1 MSPPDPAGPDTRGEL
16 FAPLGIILILSG
28 IVVILLAAVTNP
40 LVATAGPFLIASGIG
55 FVVASEYRGEA
66 EMEYSRF
73 GGLRL
78 RSKKRF
84 PPDGERA
91 PAPPSRSHAE
101 RRPSNCRLAR
111 ALSRRRD
118 IDDLGRDEDP

>member
-1 MSPPDPAGPDTRGEL
+1 MSAPDPGGRDSRRGL

-55 FVVASEYRGEA
+55 FVVASEYRDEA
-66 EMEYSRF
+66 DMEYSRL

-78 RSKKRF
+78 KSRKRSPRA
-84 PPDGERA
+84 DGERA
-91 PAPPSRSHAE
+91 PVQPRSSREHRE
-101 RRPSNCRLAR
+101 RRPSSCRLTQ
-111 ALSRRRD
+111 ALNRRWD
-118 IDDLGRDEDP
+118 GGS